1 MRDQVLSIERMQ
13 HLKELGVETSKA
25 SMYFS
30 YHWDRLNI
38 VTEHGNLKA
47 WEERG
52 LGIGAFTLQD
62 MLEMIPCKLF
72 CDETGYAAN
81 LQPILLSQT
90 CYLTFT
96 KHDTGK
102 YEIAYISRK
111 QEYLHYV
118 NGKTILEAAYNML
131 CWLAENKLL
140 AKEEKE

>member
-13 HLKELGVETSKA
+13 HLKELGVDTSKA
-25 SMYFS
+25 SIFWCTTGPYE
-30 YHWDRLNI
+30 WDTFLILTNKVECLDLI
-38 VTEHGNLKA
+38 P
-47 WEERG
+47 
-52 LGIGAFTLQD
+52 AFTLQD
-62 MLEMIPCKLF
+62 MLEMMPCKLF

-111 QEYLHYV
+111 QEYLHYI

-140 AKEEKE
+140 GKEEKK